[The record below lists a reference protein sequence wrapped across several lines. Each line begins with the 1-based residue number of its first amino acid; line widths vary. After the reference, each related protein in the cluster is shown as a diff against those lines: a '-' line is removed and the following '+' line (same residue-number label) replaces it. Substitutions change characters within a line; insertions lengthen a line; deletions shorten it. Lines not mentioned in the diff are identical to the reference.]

1 MRKSVQVS
9 SGLLLSFACFVMWTT
24 VAMNYDDSV
33 AVGKYSFEGGGES
46 STLVLSPD
54 HTFQQAVRLGD
65 VDQHAEGTWRREG
78 EGGISFSKEFLVIPG
93 DEAEPDGTTF
103 SDMHKTLGLFV
114 SLRIRQYHVLWYG
127 KKGSDGSILGE
138 YQGDEP
144 GVPATLVLNGDH
156 SFDQTVT
163 LDGVAKR
170 ATGTWSQNSDGTVI
184 FSEAFL
190 KTSGEPLKTDEI
202 ASSMDPKGSNL
213 QILVS
218 KAEHSAEP
226 VFQKRFRFW

>member
-1 MRKSVQVS
+1 
-9 SGLLLSFACFVMWTT
+9 MWATA
-24 VAMNYDDSV
+24 AMNYDDSV
-33 AVGKYSFEGGGES
+33 AVGKYGFSGGGES
-46 STLVLSPD
+46 STLVLKPD
-54 HTFQQAVRLGD
+54 HTFQQAVRLGNL
-65 VDQHAEGTWRREG
+65 DQHSEGTWRRVG

-103 SDMHKTLGLFV
+103 SDIHKTLGLFV

-127 KKGSDGSILGE
+127 KKGPNSSILGE

-144 GVPATLVLNGDH
+144 GVPATLVLNSDH
-156 SFDQTVT
+156 SFVQTVT
-163 LDGVAKR
+163 VDGVAKH
-170 ATGTWSQNSDGTVI
+170 ATGPWSQDSEGTVI

-202 ASSMDPKGSNL
+202 ASSMDPQGSNL

-218 KAEHSAEP
+218 KSEHSAEP
-226 VFQKRFRFW
+226 VFQKRFPFW